1 LTQAQNTYDIPK
13 STYFSTV
20 DTSFLTGDSPVTLD
34 INTTLGRNS
43 VDGYILN
50 DGVGDF
56 TVNLSSD
63 GTNFGNDIRIKDGE
77 SFDLRALDINS
88 IKITWIANSSYRV
101 FTT

>member
-1 LTQAQNTYDIPK
+1 MTQAQNTYDIPK
-13 STYFSTV
+13 DTYFSTV
-20 DTSFLTGDSPVTLD
+20 DTSFVTGDSPVTLD
-34 INTTLGRNS
+34 LNTTLGRNS

-63 GTNFGNDIRIKDGE
+63 GTVFGNDIRIKDGE
-77 SFDLRALDINS
+77 TFNIRALDINS

-101 FTT
+101 FAT

>member
-1 LTQAQNTYDIPK
+1 
-13 STYFSTV
+13 
-20 DTSFLTGDSPVTLD
+20 
-34 INTTLGRNS
+34 
-43 VDGYILN
+43 LN

-101 FTT
+101 FAT